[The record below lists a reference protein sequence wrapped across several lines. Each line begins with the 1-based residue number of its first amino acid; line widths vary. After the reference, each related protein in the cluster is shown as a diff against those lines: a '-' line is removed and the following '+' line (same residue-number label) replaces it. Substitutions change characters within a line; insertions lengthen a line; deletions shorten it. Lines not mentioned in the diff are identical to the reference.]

1 MALIVLDAS
10 ILIAHLDPSDH
21 LHTAA
26 VPALKA
32 RAADDLVLPASAYAE
47 VLVDPARKRR
57 LGSVRSQIQA
67 LLISVEPIGEAIAE
81 RAAYLR
87 ARHRAL
93 RLPDALVI
101 AVGEELGAEAI
112 LTGDRRWRRI
122 STLVQVIS

>member
-10 ILIAHLDPSDH
+10 FLIAHLDPSDS
-21 LHTAA
+21 LHTSA
-26 VPALKA
+26 VAALKA
-32 RAADDLVLPASAYAE
+32 RAADDLVLPGSAYAE

-57 LGSVRSQIQA
+57 LGSVRSQIRA

-81 RAAYLR
+81 RAADLR

-101 AVGEELGAEAI
+101 AAGEELGAELV
-112 LTGDRRWRRI
+112 LTGDRRWPRV
-122 STLVQVIS
+122 SKLVRVIS